1 LGAEKSVRFSEI
13 KIFFKIAVLEAPMC
27 SDNSINPGIET
38 SDPVNFSVG
47 AVKGLLVAG
56 FTLVLAVAVVLFF
69 SVLQSTFA
77 SFLVWIDL
85 HPDLPVWIQAIGVPG
100 SLWVAL
106 FIYHR
111 KEVHRR
117 EGDQKRAK
125 RVITQLKRAL
135 AGLRVKLN
143 EMETTPLKK
152 KKIQIPKMMQQSR
165 DFHLLEDV
173 RDDLELLVDDL
184 INLNRLQAEAEIK
197 EAKTSCHQLLDAILE
212 GLKKIEASWSN
223 KKLFVVRRVLDATQ
237 RLFWSQLLRMNDE
250 IRNTQPGDA
259 RPPTNAAS
267 GCPGN
272 DRPLSDDPIS
282 DCNPTQSSTPL
293 PGTRSPVG

>member
-1 LGAEKSVRFSEI
+1 
-13 KIFFKIAVLEAPMC
+13 
-27 SDNSINPGIET
+27 
-38 SDPVNFSVG
+38 
-47 AVKGLLVAG
+47 
-56 FTLVLAVAVVLFF
+56 LAIAVVLFF
-69 SVLQSTFA
+69 SVLQSTFV
-77 SFLVWIDL
+77 SFLDWIDH
-85 HPDLPVWIQAIGVPG
+85 HPNPAVWIQAIGVTG

-106 FIYHR
+106 IIYHR

-117 EGDQKRAK
+117 EADQKRAK
-125 RVITQLKRAL
+125 RVITQLKQVL

-143 EMETTPLKK
+143 EVETAPSKK
-152 KKIQIPKMMQQSR
+152 KKIQLPKMMQQSR
-165 DFHLLEDV
+165 DFHLLEGV
-173 RDDLELLVDDL
+173 RDDLELLVDGL
-184 INLNRLQAEAEIK
+184 INLNGLQAEADIK
-197 EAKTSCHQLLDAILE
+197 EAQSSCRQQLDAILE
-212 GLKKIEASWSN
+212 GMKKIEASWSN
-223 KKLFVVRRVLDATQ
+223 KKLFVARRVLDATQ

-259 RPPTNAAS
+259 RPLTNAAS